1 MRIAAFIPVKLNN
14 ERLPGKNTMLLGG
27 KPLIQY
33 QQEELLK
40 LKSEFESISVF
51 CSDENVKN
59 YLLDGISFVK
69 RPTFLD
75 KSTTKGNEIY
85 SEFIKTIDADYYL
98 LDHVTAPFVRA
109 ETIFSMIQA
118 IKSSEYDSSFAAYSI
133 QKFLWCNGEPF
144 NFDIS
149 DVPRTQDLAPVFV
162 DQCGPYLFSK
172 DLFVKHHRRIGFKP
186 YIQKLD
192 FRESIDIDTA
202 EDFELASKYA

>member
-14 ERLPGKNTMLLGG
+14 ERLQGKNTKLLGG

-40 LKSEFESISVF
+40 LKSKFESINVY
-51 CSDENVKN
+51 CSNESIQDF
-59 YLLDGISFVK
+59 LLDGISFVR
-69 RPTFLD
+69 RPISLD

-85 SEFIKTIDADYYL
+85 SEFIKTIDADFYL
-98 LDHVTAPFVRA
+98 LDHVTAPFVQAKSIANMIRA
-109 ETIFSMIQA
+109 VETGL
-118 IKSSEYDSSFAAYSI
+118 YDSSFAAYGI
-133 QKFLWCNGEPF
+133 QKFLWCNGKPL

-149 DVPRTQDLAPVFV
+149 DVPRTQDLATVFV

-172 DLFVKHHRRIGFKP
+172 DLFIKHHRRIGFNP
-186 YIQKLD
+186 YIQKLS
-192 FRESIDIDTA
+192 FRESIDIDTE